1 MGRRVETDDVIIIKN
16 MTPGRNVAEYTVRIN
31 DGPILATFAHIR
43 SDGLA
48 YCLRRAANALDRSP
62 APVTQKDKAE

>member
-1 MGRRVETDDVIIIKN
+1 MNKRVETPGVIIIKN

-31 DGPILATFAHIR
+31 DGPVLATFAHIR

-48 YCLRRAANALDRSP
+48 DCLRRAADALDRSP
-62 APVTQKDKAE
+62 APTHKEQAE